1 MFARFRE
8 ARISFYLLSDLR
20 RAGILAVAMLLL
32 SQGIATAHDW
42 YGELKTPNGGSCCGN
57 RDCKP
62 VDFCVTD
69 KGTEGLVLAPGTC
82 SPIDWSKVLR
92 LPSPDGQAHA
102 CTAISRAPPG
112 VAARCIVLPGEA

>member
-1 MFARFRE
+1 
-8 ARISFYLLSDLR
+8 
-20 RAGILAVAMLLL
+20 
-32 SQGIATAHDW
+32 
-42 YGELKTPNGGSCCGN
+42 
-57 RDCKP
+57 
-62 VDFCVTD
+62 VTD

-112 VAARCIVLPGEA
+112 VAARCIVLPGEAQPSPYSADRAPRQERPGDHHFGA